1 MILVYAGRRIDPVDS
16 TSPGQ
21 FPLAN
26 VARVQEDIDR
36 VLRQLR
42 PAAVVG
48 SAACGS
54 DLLVL
59 EAAGRLHVR
68 RRVLLPFDHST
79 FRATSVT
86 DRPGNWG
93 PRFDAIINDVRA
105 SGDLVELALD
115 PKEPG
120 AYEQANAGIFREAE
134 GLASGHEDDVAALV
148 LWNGTTRGTGDV
160 TEAFFKDARRR
171 GWPVTEID
179 TATPSLEPEFPKK
192 SP

>member
-1 MILVYAGRRIDPVDS
+1 MILVYAGRRIDPGDS
-16 TSPGQ
+16 TSPRQ

-26 VARVQEDIDR
+26 VARVQADVER

-68 RRVLLPFDHST
+68 RRVLLPFDYST

-86 DRPGNWG
+86 DRPGDWG
-93 PRFDAIINDVRA
+93 QRFDAIIHDVSA

-115 PKEPG
+115 P
-120 AYEQANAGIFREAE
+120 EQSATYQEANAGIFREAA
-134 GLASGHEDDVAALV
+134 GLAGGHEDDVAALV

-160 TEAFFKDARRR
+160 TEAFLKDARRR

-179 TATPSLEPEFPKK
+179 TATPSLEPELSKK
-192 SP
+192 RP

>member
-1 MILVYAGRRIDPVDS
+1 MILVYAGRRIDPGDG
-16 TSPGQ
+16 TSPRQ

-26 VARVQEDIDR
+26 VARVQEDVER

-59 EAAGRLHVR
+59 EAAGRLRVR
-68 RRVLLPFDHST
+68 QRVLLPFDHST

-93 PRFDAIINDVRA
+93 PRFDTIIDAVSA
-105 SGDLVELALD
+105 CGDLVELALD
-115 PKEPG
+115 PKQSGTYHE
-120 AYEQANAGIFREAE
+120 ANAGIFREAE
-134 GLASGHEDDVAALV
+134 GLAGGHEDDIAALV
-148 LWNGTTRGTGDV
+148 LWNGATRGTGDV
-160 TEAFFKDARRR
+160 TEAFLKDARRR

-179 TATPSLEPEFPKK
+179 TATPSVDPELPKK
-192 SP
+192 RP

>member
-1 MILVYAGRRIDPVDS
+1 MILVYAGRRIDPGDG
-16 TSPGQ
+16 TSPGR

-26 VARVQEDIDR
+26 VARVEEDVER

-68 RRVLLPFDHST
+68 RRVLIAFDRST

-93 PRFDAIINDVRA
+93 PRFDTIINAVSA
-105 SGDLVELALD
+105 CGDLVELALD
-115 PKEPG
+115 PKQSGTYQE
-120 AYEQANAGIFREAE
+120 ANAGIFREAE
-134 GLASGHEDDVAALV
+134 GLTGGHEDDIAALV
-148 LWNGTTRGTGDV
+148 LWNGATRGTDDV

-179 TATPSLEPEFPKK
+179 TATPSVDPEVPKR

>member
-1 MILVYAGRRIDPVDS
+1 MILVYAGRRVDAGDR
-16 TSPGQ
+16 TSAER
-21 FPLAN
+21 FPLAS
-26 VARVQEDIDR
+26 VSRVQRDVER

-59 EAAGRLHVR
+59 EAAGRLRVR
-68 RRVLLPFDHST
+68 RRVIVPFEQST

-93 PRFDAIINDVRA
+93 QRFDTVISAVIA

-115 PKEPG
+115 PKESG
-120 AYEQANAGIFREAE
+120 AYQKVNAQIFREAE
-134 GLASGHEDDVAALV
+134 GLAAGDEDAFAALV
-148 LWNGTTRGTGDV
+148 LWNGVTRGTGDM
-160 TEAFFKDARRR
+160 TEAFLNEARRR
-171 GWPVTEID
+171 GWPITEID
-179 TATPSLEPEFPKK
+179 TRKPVTGAE
-192 SP
+192 